1 MAYILKRLNKWQ
13 TVVRVNG
20 YSQITKSFN
29 TKIDNQRYS
38 RDLENKLSRQNHDIA
53 KKKFPIMCKALKF
66 LVMSNL

>member
-1 MAYILKRLNKWQ
+1 MAYMCKRLNKLQ

-29 TKIDNQRYS
+29 TKIDDQRYS

-53 KKKFPIMCKALKF
+53 KKKFPIMCKASKF